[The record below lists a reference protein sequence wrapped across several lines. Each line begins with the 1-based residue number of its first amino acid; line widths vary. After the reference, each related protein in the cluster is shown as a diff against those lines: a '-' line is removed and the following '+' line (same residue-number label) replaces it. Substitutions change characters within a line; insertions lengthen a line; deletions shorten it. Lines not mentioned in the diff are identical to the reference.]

1 MRILI
6 LIAVLGVSCV
16 GKQNGVSNPV
26 FDKDIEPIIVQH
38 CTPCHREN
46 GGAPFVLTSFEAVK
60 KKAKTIAKVT
70 ANRIMPPWPADPNYT
85 HFLKEKF

>member
-1 MRILI
+1 MRGNQYIFFAI
-6 LIAVLGVSCV
+6 IALASC
-16 GKQNGVSNPV
+16 GEKQLGVSNPV

-70 ANRIMPPWPADPNYT
+70 AN
-85 HFLKEKF
+85 